1 MLKRISRL
9 EWSGQK
15 LSTGQKILLAE
26 TGTVEQVLSILVGS
40 RIKVTV
46 SRQVEQEQVI
56 LREVVLTSKKT
67 GAPLIRAY
75 SKVYKQ
81 NLPASVI
88 EEIRRKNRG
97 IGTIMSQN
105 NLETFRKI
113 VRIGYSRSGM
123 PYRVY
128 RIVHGGKVAF
138 EIREEILVK
147 GGPGGI

>member
-9 EWSGQK
+9 ERSGQK
-15 LSTGQKILLAE
+15 LSVGQKILLAE

-40 RIKVTV
+40 RINVAV
-46 SRQVEQEQVI
+46 SRQVEEESII

-67 GAPLIRAY
+67 GAPLIHAY

-81 NLPASVI
+81 NLPVNI
-88 EEIRRKNRG
+88 INEIRRKNRG
-97 IGTIMSQN
+97 IGTIISQN
-105 NLETFRKI
+105 NTETFRKI
-113 VRIGYSRSGM
+113 VRIGFSKSRV

-147 GGPGGI
+147 GGPL

>member
-9 EWSGQK
+9 ERSGQK

-40 RIKVTV
+40 RINVAV
-46 SRQVEQEQVI
+46 SKQVEQEQVI

-67 GAPLIRAY
+67 GTPLIHAY
-75 SKVYKQ
+75 SKIYKQ
-81 NLPASVI
+81 NLPASI
-88 EEIRRKNRG
+88 IKEIRRKNRG

-105 NLETFRKI
+105 NLETFRRI
-113 VRIGYSRSGM
+113 VRIGFSKSGM